1 MIRDIKTN
9 MTDILIVEDNNE
21 LGTLIRDLLSH
32 EGYSVEWVDSGEK
45 AILRLKEE
53 DYKLM
58 LLDVML
64 PGLDGFETLRL
75 LRKEQ
80 DIPVIMMSA
89 KDDDDSKILGLDI
102 GADDY
107 IGKPFYF
114 PFLLSKVNAVM
125 RRNYPDAPDDNKIIK
140 YKDLSVDLNSM
151 TVHKGDKVLPVSG
164 KELEILIYF
173 IKHPEK
179 VIPKETLFDAVWGRD
194 CDSDVSTLTVYIR
207 WLREKLED
215 DPKSPKYIHTV
226 WRVGYRFGG
235 D

>member
-1 MIRDIKTN
+1 
-9 MTDILIVEDNNE
+9 MTDILIVEDNSE
-21 LGTLIRDLLSH
+21 LGTLIRDLLLR
-32 EGYSVEWVDSGEK
+32 EDYSVELIDNGEK

-80 DIPVIMMSA
+80 NIPVIMMSA

-102 GADDY
+102 GADDF

-114 PFLLSKVNAVM
+114 PFLLSKVKATL
-125 RRNYPDAPDDNKIIK
+125 RRNYPDDSEDNRIIK
-140 YKDLSVDLNSM
+140 YKDLTVDLNTMS
-151 TVHKGDKVLPVSG
+151 VHKGEKAIQISG
-164 KELEILIYF
+164 KELEMLIYF

-179 VIPKETLFDAVWGRD
+179 VIPKETLFDAVWGTD
-194 CDSDVSTLTVYIR
+194 CDSDVSTVAVYIR
-207 WLREKLED
+207 WLREKIED
-215 DPKSPKYIHTV
+215 DPKDPKYIHTV

-235 D
+235 E

>member
-1 MIRDIKTN
+1 
-9 MTDILIVEDNNE
+9 MTDILIVEDNSE
-21 LGTLIRDLLSH
+21 LGTLIRDLLSR
-32 EGYSVEWVDSGEK
+32 EGYSVELLENGEM

-80 DIPVIMMSA
+80 DIPVLMMSA

-114 PFLLSKVNAVM
+114 PFLLSKVKAIL
-125 RRNYPDAPDDNKIIK
+125 RRNYPDSSEDNKIIK
-140 YKDLSVDLNSM
+140 YKDLSVDLNTM
-151 TVHKGDKVLPVSG
+151 TVHKGDKLLQIGG
-164 KELEILIYF
+164 KELEFLIYF
-173 IKHPEK
+173 LKHPEK
-179 VIPKETLFDAVWGRD
+179 VIPKETLFDAVWGSD
-194 CDSDVSTLTVYIR
+194 CDSDVSTLTVYIK
-207 WLREKLED
+207 WLREKLGD
-215 DPKSPKYIHTV
+215 DPKDPKYIHTV

>member
-1 MIRDIKTN
+1 
-9 MTDILIVEDNNE
+9 MTDILIVEDNSE
-21 LGTLIRDLLSH
+21 LGTLIRDLLSR
-32 EGYSVEWVDSGEK
+32 EGYSVELLENGEM

-80 DIPVIMMSA
+80 DIPVLMMSA

-114 PFLLSKVNAVM
+114 PFLLSKVKAIL
-125 RRNYPDAPDDNKIIK
+125 RRNYPDSSEDNKIIK
-140 YKDLSVDLNSM
+140 YKDLSVDLNTM
-151 TVHKGDKVLPVSG
+151 TVHKGNKLLQIGG

-173 IKHPEK
+173 LKHPEK
-179 VIPKETLFDAVWGRD
+179 VIPKETLFDAVWGSD
-194 CDSDVSTLTVYIR
+194 CDSDVSTLTVYIK
-207 WLREKLED
+207 WLREKLGD
-215 DPKSPKYIHTV
+215 DPKDPKYIHTV

>member
-1 MIRDIKTN
+1 
-9 MTDILIVEDNNE
+9 MTDILIVEDNSE
-21 LGTLIRDLLSH
+21 LGTLIRDLLSR
-32 EGYSVEWVDSGEK
+32 EGYSVELLENGEM

-53 DYKLM
+53 NYKLM

-80 DIPVIMMSA
+80 DIPVLMMSA

-114 PFLLSKVNAVM
+114 PFLLSKVKAIL
-125 RRNYPDAPDDNKIIK
+125 RRNYPDSSEDNKILK
-140 YKDLSVDLNSM
+140 YKDLSVDLNTM
-151 TVHKGDKVLPVSG
+151 TVHKDDKLVQVGG

-173 IKHPEK
+173 LKHPEK
-179 VIPKETLFDAVWGRD
+179 VIPKETLFDAVWGSD
-194 CDSDVSTLTVYIR
+194 CDSDVSTLTVYIK
-207 WLREKLED
+207 WLREKLGD
-215 DPKSPKYIHTV
+215 APKDPKYIHTV

>member
-1 MIRDIKTN
+1 
-9 MTDILIVEDNNE
+9 MTDILIVEDNTE

-32 EGYSVEWVDSGEK
+32 EGYSVELLENGER

-80 DIPVIMMSA
+80 DIPVLMMSA

-114 PFLLSKVNAVM
+114 PFLLSKVKATL
-125 RRNYPDAPDDNKIIK
+125 RRNYPDASEESRVLK
-140 YKDLSVDLNSM
+140 YKDLSVDLNTM
-151 TVHKGDKVLPVSG
+151 TVRKGDSLLQIGG

-173 IKHPEK
+173 LKHPEK
-179 VIPKETLFDAVWGRD
+179 VIPKETLFDAVWGSD
-194 CDSDVSTLTVYIR
+194 CDSDVSTLTVYIK
-207 WLREKLED
+207 WLREKLGD
-215 DPKSPKYIHTV
+215 DPKDPKYIHTV
-226 WRVGYRFGG
+226 WRVGYRFGA
-235 D
+235 

>member
-1 MIRDIKTN
+1 
-9 MTDILIVEDNNE
+9 MTDILIVEDNSE
-21 LGTLIRDLLSH
+21 LGTLIRDLLSR
-32 EGYSVEWVDSGEK
+32 EGYSVELLENGEM

-64 PGLDGFETLRL
+64 PGLDGIETLRL

-80 DIPVIMMSA
+80 DIPVLMMSA

-114 PFLLSKVNAVM
+114 PFLLSKVKAIL
-125 RRNYPDAPDDNKIIK
+125 RRNYPDSSEDNKIIK
-140 YKDLSVDLNSM
+140 YKDLSVDLNTM
-151 TVHKGDKVLPVSG
+151 TVHKGDKLLQIGG

-173 IKHPEK
+173 LKHPEK
-179 VIPKETLFDAVWGRD
+179 VIPKETLFDAVWGSD
-194 CDSDVSTLTVYIR
+194 CDSDVSTLTVYIK
-207 WLREKLED
+207 WLREKLGD
-215 DPKSPKYIHTV
+215 DPKDPKYIHTV

>member
-1 MIRDIKTN
+1 
-9 MTDILIVEDNNE
+9 MTDILIVEDNSE
-21 LGTLIRDLLSH
+21 LGTLIRDLLSR
-32 EGYSVEWVDSGEK
+32 EGYSVELLENGEM

-80 DIPVIMMSA
+80 DIPVLMMSA

-114 PFLLSKVNAVM
+114 PFLLSKVKAIL
-125 RRNYPDAPDDNKIIK
+125 RRNYPDSSEDNKILK
-140 YKDLSVDLNSM
+140 YKDLSVDLNTM
-151 TVHKGDKVLPVSG
+151 TVHKGDKLLQIGG

-173 IKHPEK
+173 LKHPEK
-179 VIPKETLFDAVWGRD
+179 VIPKETLFDAVWGSD
-194 CDSDVSTLTVYIR
+194 CDSDVSTLTVYIK
-207 WLREKLED
+207 WLREKLGD
-215 DPKSPKYIHTV
+215 DPKDPKYIHTV

>member
-1 MIRDIKTN
+1 

-21 LGTLIRDLLSH
+21 LGVLIRDLLSR
-32 EGYSVEWVDSGEK
+32 EGFTVELLENGEM

-114 PFLLSKVNAVM
+114 PFLLSKVKAVM
-125 RRNYPDAPDDNKIIK
+125 RRNYPDSSEENKLIK
-140 YKDLSVDLNSM
+140 YKDISVDLNTM
-151 TVHKGDKVLPVSG
+151 AVHKGDKLVQVGG

-173 IKHPEK
+173 LKHPEK
-179 VIPKETLFDAVWGRD
+179 VIPKETLFDAVWGSD
-194 CDSDVSTLTVYIR
+194 CDSDVSTLTVYIK
-207 WLREKLED
+207 WLREKLGD
-215 DPKSPKYIHTV
+215 DPKDPKYIHTV

>member
-1 MIRDIKTN
+1 

-21 LGTLIRDLLSH
+21 LGALIRDLLSR
-32 EGYSVEWVDSGEK
+32 EGFTVELLENGEM

-114 PFLLSKVNAVM
+114 PFLLSKVKAVM
-125 RRNYPDAPDDNKIIK
+125 RRNYPDSSEENKLIK
-140 YKDLSVDLNSM
+140 YKDISVDLNTM
-151 TVHKGDKVLPVSG
+151 AVHKGGKLVQVGG

-179 VIPKETLFDAVWGRD
+179 VIPKETLFDAVWGSD
-194 CDSDVSTLTVYIR
+194 CDSDASTLTVYIK
-207 WLREKLED
+207 WLREKLGD
-215 DPKSPKYIHTV
+215 DPKDPKYIHTV

>member
-1 MIRDIKTN
+1 
-9 MTDILIVEDNNE
+9 MTDILIVEDNSE
-21 LGTLIRDLLSH
+21 LGTLIRDLLSR
-32 EGYSVEWVDSGEK
+32 EGYSVELLENGEM

-80 DIPVIMMSA
+80 DIPVLMMSA

-114 PFLLSKVNAVM
+114 PFLLSKVKAIL
-125 RRNYPDAPDDNKIIK
+125 RRNYPDSSEDNKIIK
-140 YKDLSVDLNSM
+140 YKDLSVDLNTM
-151 TVHKGDKVLPVSG
+151 TVHKGDKLLQIGG

-173 IKHPEK
+173 LKHPEK
-179 VIPKETLFDAVWGRD
+179 VIPKETLFDAVWGSD
-194 CDSDVSTLTVYIR
+194 CDSDVSTLTVYIK
-207 WLREKLED
+207 WLREKLGD
-215 DPKSPKYIHTV
+215 DPKDPKYIHTI

>member
-1 MIRDIKTN
+1 
-9 MTDILIVEDNNE
+9 MTDILIVEDNSE
-21 LGTLIRDLLSH
+21 LGTLIRDLLSR
-32 EGYSVEWVDSGEK
+32 EGYSVELLENGEM

-53 DYKLM
+53 NYKLM

-64 PGLDGFETLRL
+64 PGLDGFETLRI

-80 DIPVIMMSA
+80 DIPVLMMSA

-114 PFLLSKVNAVM
+114 PFLLSKVKAIL
-125 RRNYPDAPDDNKIIK
+125 RRNYPDSSEDNKILK
-140 YKDLSVDLNSM
+140 YKDLSVDLNTM
-151 TVHKGDKVLPVSG
+151 TVHKGDQLLQIGG

-173 IKHPEK
+173 LKHPEK
-179 VIPKETLFDAVWGRD
+179 VIPKETLFDAVWGSG
-194 CDSDVSTLTVYIR
+194 CDSDVSTLTVYIK
-207 WLREKLED
+207 WLREKLGD
-215 DPKSPKYIHTV
+215 DPKDPKYIHTV

>member
-1 MIRDIKTN
+1 

-21 LGTLIRDLLSH
+21 LGTLIRDLLSR
-32 EGYSVEWVDSGEK
+32 EGYSVELLENGEM

-114 PFLLSKVNAVM
+114 PFLLSKVKAVM
-125 RRNYPDAPDDNKIIK
+125 RRNYPDSSEENKLIK
-140 YKDLSVDLNSM
+140 YKDISVDLNTM
-151 TVHKGDKVLPVSG
+151 AVHKGDKLLQVGG

-173 IKHPEK
+173 LKHPEK
-179 VIPKETLFDAVWGRD
+179 VIPKETLFDAVWGSD
-194 CDSDVSTLTVYIR
+194 CDSDVSTLTVYIK
-207 WLREKLED
+207 WLREKLGD
-215 DPKSPKYIHTV
+215 DPKDPKYIHTV

>member
-1 MIRDIKTN
+1 

-21 LGTLIRDLLSH
+21 LGALIRDLLSR
-32 EGYSVEWVDSGEK
+32 EGFTVELLENGEM

-114 PFLLSKVNAVM
+114 PFLLSKVKAVL
-125 RRNYPDAPDDNKIIK
+125 RRNYPESTEDNKIIK
-140 YKDLSVDLNSM
+140 YKDLSVDLNTM
-151 TVHKGDKVLPVSG
+151 TVHKGDKLVQVGG

-173 IKHPEK
+173 LKHPEK
-179 VIPKETLFDAVWGRD
+179 VIPKETLFDAVWGSD
-194 CDSDVSTLTVYIR
+194 CDSDVSTLTVYIK
-207 WLREKLED
+207 WLREKLGD
-215 DPKSPKYIHTV
+215 DPKDPKYIHTV

>member
-1 MIRDIKTN
+1 
-9 MTDILIVEDNNE
+9 MTDILIVEDNSE
-21 LGTLIRDLLSH
+21 LGTLIRDLLLR
-32 EGYSVEWVDSGEK
+32 EDYSVELIDNGEK

-80 DIPVIMMSA
+80 NIPVIMMSA

-114 PFLLSKVNAVM
+114 PFLLSKVKATL
-125 RRNYPDAPDDNKIIK
+125 RRNYPDDSEDNRIIK
-140 YKDLSVDLNSM
+140 YKDLTVDLNTMS
-151 TVHKGDKVLPVSG
+151 VHKGEKAIQISG

-179 VIPKETLFDAVWGRD
+179 VIPKETLFDAVWGTD
-194 CDSDVSTLTVYIR
+194 CDSDVSTVAVYIR
-207 WLREKLED
+207 WLREKIED
-215 DPKSPKYIHTV
+215 DPKDPKYIHTV

-235 D
+235 E

>member
-1 MIRDIKTN
+1 
-9 MTDILIVEDNNE
+9 MTDILIVEDNSE
-21 LGTLIRDLLSH
+21 LGTLIRDLLSR
-32 EGYSVEWVDSGEK
+32 EGYSVELLENGEM

-80 DIPVIMMSA
+80 DIPVLMMSA

-114 PFLLSKVNAVM
+114 PFLLSKVKAIL
-125 RRNYPDAPDDNKIIK
+125 RRNYPDSSEDNKIIK
-140 YKDLSVDLNSM
+140 YKDLSVDLNTM
-151 TVHKGDKVLPVSG
+151 TVHKGDQLLQIGG

-173 IKHPEK
+173 LKHPEK
-179 VIPKETLFDAVWGRD
+179 VIPKETLFDAVWGSD
-194 CDSDVSTLTVYIR
+194 CDSDVSTLTVYIK
-207 WLREKLED
+207 WLREKLGD
-215 DPKSPKYIHTV
+215 DPKDPKYIHTV

>member
-1 MIRDIKTN
+1 

-21 LGTLIRDLLSH
+21 LGALIRDLLSR
-32 EGYSVEWVDSGEK
+32 EGFTVELLENGEM

-114 PFLLSKVNAVM
+114 PFLLSKVKAVM
-125 RRNYPDAPDDNKIIK
+125 RRNYPDSSEENKLIK
-140 YKDLSVDLNSM
+140 YKDISVDLNTM
-151 TVHKGDKVLPVSG
+151 AVHKGGKLLQVGG

-179 VIPKETLFDAVWGRD
+179 VIPKETLFDAVWGSD
-194 CDSDVSTLTVYIR
+194 CDSDASTLTVYIK
-207 WLREKLED
+207 WLREKLGD
-215 DPKSPKYIHTV
+215 DPKDPKYIHTV

>member
-1 MIRDIKTN
+1 

-21 LGTLIRDLLSH
+21 LGTLIRDLLSR
-32 EGYSVEWVDSGEK
+32 EGYSVELLENGEM
-45 AILRLKEE
+45 AILRLNEE

-114 PFLLSKVNAVM
+114 PFLLSKVKAVL
-125 RRNYPDAPDDNKIIK
+125 RRNYPESTEDNKIIK
-140 YKDLSVDLNSM
+140 YKDLSVDLNTM
-151 TVHKGDKVLPVSG
+151 TVHKGDKLVQVGG

-173 IKHPEK
+173 LKHPEK
-179 VIPKETLFDAVWGRD
+179 VIPKETLFDAVWGSD
-194 CDSDVSTLTVYIR
+194 CDSDVSTLTVYIK
-207 WLREKLED
+207 WLREKLGD
-215 DPKSPKYIHTV
+215 DPKDPKYIHTV

>member
-1 MIRDIKTN
+1 

-21 LGTLIRDLLSH
+21 LGTLIRDLLSR
-32 EGYSVEWVDSGEK
+32 EGYSVELLENGEM

-114 PFLLSKVNAVM
+114 PFLLSKVKAVL
-125 RRNYPDAPDDNKIIK
+125 RRNYPESTEDNKIIK
-140 YKDLSVDLNSM
+140 YKDLSVDLNTM
-151 TVHKGDKVLPVSG
+151 TVHKGDRLVQVGG

-173 IKHPEK
+173 LKHPEK
-179 VIPKETLFDAVWGRD
+179 VIPKETLFDAVWGSD
-194 CDSDVSTLTVYIR
+194 CDSDVSTLTVYIK
-207 WLREKLED
+207 WLREKLGD
-215 DPKSPKYIHTV
+215 DPKDPKYIHTV

>member
-1 MIRDIKTN
+1 

-21 LGTLIRDLLSH
+21 LGTLIRDLLSR
-32 EGYSVEWVDSGEK
+32 EGYSVELLENGEM

-114 PFLLSKVNAVM
+114 PFLLSKVKAVL
-125 RRNYPDAPDDNKIIK
+125 RRNYPESTEDNKIIK
-140 YKDLSVDLNSM
+140 YKDLSVDLNTM
-151 TVHKGDKVLPVSG
+151 TVHKGDKLVQVGG

-173 IKHPEK
+173 LKHPEK
-179 VIPKETLFDAVWGRD
+179 VIPKETLFDAVWGSD
-194 CDSDVSTLTVYIR
+194 CDSDASTLTVYIK
-207 WLREKLED
+207 WLREKLGD
-215 DPKSPKYIHTV
+215 DPKDPKYIHTV

>member
-1 MIRDIKTN
+1 

-21 LGTLIRDLLSH
+21 LGTLIRDLLSR
-32 EGYSVEWVDSGEK
+32 EGYSAELLENGEM

-114 PFLLSKVNAVM
+114 PFLLSKVKAVL
-125 RRNYPDAPDDNKIIK
+125 RRNYPESTEDNKIIK
-140 YKDLSVDLNSM
+140 YKDLSVDLNTM
-151 TVHKGDKVLPVSG
+151 TVHKGDKLVQVGG

-173 IKHPEK
+173 LKHPEK
-179 VIPKETLFDAVWGRD
+179 VIPKETLFDAVWGSD
-194 CDSDVSTLTVYIR
+194 CDSDVSTLTVYIK
-207 WLREKLED
+207 WLREKLGD
-215 DPKSPKYIHTV
+215 DPKDPKYIHTV

>member
-1 MIRDIKTN
+1 
-9 MTDILIVEDNNE
+9 MTDILIVEDNSE
-21 LGTLIRDLLSH
+21 LGTLIRDLLLR
-32 EGYSVEWVDSGEK
+32 EDYSVELIDNGEK

-80 DIPVIMMSA
+80 NIPVIMMSA

-114 PFLLSKVNAVM
+114 PFLLSKVKATL
-125 RRNYPDAPDDNKIIK
+125 RRNYPDDSEDNRIIK
-140 YKDLSVDLNSM
+140 YKDLTVDLNTMS
-151 TVHKGDKVLPVSG
+151 VHKGEKAIQISG
-164 KELEILIYF
+164 KELEMLIYF

-179 VIPKETLFDAVWGRD
+179 VIPKETLFDAVWGTD
-194 CDSDVSTLTVYIR
+194 CDSDVSTVAVYIR
-207 WLREKLED
+207 WLREKIED
-215 DPKSPKYIHTV
+215 DPKDPKYIHTV

-235 D
+235 E

>member
-1 MIRDIKTN
+1 

-21 LGTLIRDLLSH
+21 LGTLIRDLLSR
-32 EGYSVEWVDSGEK
+32 EGYSVELLENGEM

-114 PFLLSKVNAVM
+114 PFLLSKVKAVL
-125 RRNYPDAPDDNKIIK
+125 RRNYPESTEDNKIIK
-140 YKDLSVDLNSM
+140 YKDLSVDLNTM
-151 TVHKGDKVLPVSG
+151 TVHKGDKLVQVGG

-173 IKHPEK
+173 LKHPEK
-179 VIPKETLFDAVWGRD
+179 VIPKETLFDAVWGSD
-194 CDSDVSTLTVYIR
+194 CDSDVSTLTVYIK
-207 WLREKLED
+207 WLREKLGD
-215 DPKSPKYIHTV
+215 DPKDPKYIHTV
-226 WRVGYRFGG
+226 WRAGYRFGG

>member
-1 MIRDIKTN
+1 

-21 LGTLIRDLLSH
+21 LGTLIRDLLSR
-32 EGYSVEWVDSGEK
+32 EGYSVELLENGEM

-64 PGLDGFETLRL
+64 PGLDGFETRRL

-114 PFLLSKVNAVM
+114 PFLLSKVKAVL
-125 RRNYPDAPDDNKIIK
+125 RRNYPESTEDNKIIK
-140 YKDLSVDLNSM
+140 YKDLSVDLNTM
-151 TVHKGDKVLPVSG
+151 TVHKGDELIQVGG

-173 IKHPEK
+173 LKHPEK
-179 VIPKETLFDAVWGRD
+179 VIPKETLFDAVWGSD
-194 CDSDVSTLTVYIR
+194 CDSDVSTLTVYIK
-207 WLREKLED
+207 WLREKLGD
-215 DPKSPKYIHTV
+215 DPKDPKYIHTV

>member
-1 MIRDIKTN
+1 
-9 MTDILIVEDNNE
+9 MTDILIVEDNSE
-21 LGTLIRDLLSH
+21 LGTLIRDLLSR
-32 EGYSVEWVDSGEK
+32 EGYSVELLENGEM

-53 DYKLM
+53 NYKLM

-64 PGLDGFETLRL
+64 PGLDGFETLRI

-80 DIPVIMMSA
+80 DIPVLMMSA

-114 PFLLSKVNAVM
+114 PFLLSKVKAIL
-125 RRNYPDAPDDNKIIK
+125 RRNYPDSSEDNKILK
-140 YKDLSVDLNSM
+140 YKDLSVDLNTM
-151 TVHKGDKVLPVSG
+151 TVHKGDKLLQIGG

-173 IKHPEK
+173 LKHPEK
-179 VIPKETLFDAVWGRD
+179 VIPKETLFDAVWGSD
-194 CDSDVSTLTVYIR
+194 CDSDVSTLTVYIK
-207 WLREKLED
+207 WLREKLGD
-215 DPKSPKYIHTV
+215 DPKDPKYIHTV

>member
-1 MIRDIKTN
+1 
-9 MTDILIVEDNNE
+9 MTDILIVEDNSE
-21 LGTLIRDLLSH
+21 LGTLIRDLLSR
-32 EGYSVEWVDSGEK
+32 EGYSVELLENGEM

-53 DYKLM
+53 NYKLM

-64 PGLDGFETLRL
+64 PGLDGFETLRI

-80 DIPVIMMSA
+80 DIPVLMMSA

-114 PFLLSKVNAVM
+114 PFLLSKVKAVL
-125 RRNYPDAPDDNKIIK
+125 RRNYPDSSEDNKILK
-140 YKDLSVDLNSM
+140 YKDLSVDLNTM
-151 TVHKGDKVLPVSG
+151 TVHKGDQLLQIGG

-173 IKHPEK
+173 LKHPEK
-179 VIPKETLFDAVWGRD
+179 VIPKETLFDAVWGSD
-194 CDSDVSTLTVYIR
+194 CDSDVSTLTVYIK
-207 WLREKLED
+207 WLREKLGD
-215 DPKSPKYIHTV
+215 APKDPKYIHTV
-226 WRVGYRFGG
+226 WRVGYRLGG

>member
-1 MIRDIKTN
+1 

-21 LGTLIRDLLSH
+21 LGTLIRDLLSR
-32 EGYSVEWVDSGEK
+32 EGYSVELLENGEM

-114 PFLLSKVNAVM
+114 PFLLSKVKAVF
-125 RRNYPDAPDDNKIIK
+125 RRNYPESTEDNKIIK
-140 YKDLSVDLNSM
+140 YKDLSVDLNTM
-151 TVHKGDKVLPVSG
+151 TVHKADKLVQVGG

-173 IKHPEK
+173 LKHPEK
-179 VIPKETLFDAVWGRD
+179 VIPKETLFDAVWGSD
-194 CDSDVSTLTVYIR
+194 CDSDVSTLTVYIK
-207 WLREKLED
+207 WLREKLGD
-215 DPKSPKYIHTV
+215 DPKDPKYIHTV

>member
-1 MIRDIKTN
+1 

-21 LGTLIRDLLSH
+21 LGTLIRDLLSR
-32 EGYSVEWVDSGEK
+32 EGYSVELLENGEM

-114 PFLLSKVNAVM
+114 PFLLSKVKAVL
-125 RRNYPDAPDDNKIIK
+125 RRNYPESTEDNKIIK
-140 YKDLSVDLNSM
+140 YKDLSVDLNTM
-151 TVHKGDKVLPVSG
+151 TVHKGDRLVQVGG

-173 IKHPEK
+173 LKHPEK
-179 VIPKETLFDAVWGRD
+179 IIPKETLFDAVWGSD
-194 CDSDVSTLTVYIR
+194 CDSDVSTLTVYIK
-207 WLREKLED
+207 WLREKLGD
-215 DPKSPKYIHTV
+215 DPKDPKYIHTV

>member
-1 MIRDIKTN
+1 

-21 LGTLIRDLLSH
+21 LGTLIRDLLSR
-32 EGYSVEWVDSGEK
+32 EGYSVELLENGEM

-114 PFLLSKVNAVM
+114 PFLLSKVKAVL
-125 RRNYPDAPDDNKIIK
+125 RRNYPESTEDNKIIK
-140 YKDLSVDLNSM
+140 HKDLSVDLNTM
-151 TVHKGDKVLPVSG
+151 TVHKGDKLIQVGG

-173 IKHPEK
+173 LKHPEK
-179 VIPKETLFDAVWGRD
+179 VIPKETLFDAVWGSD
-194 CDSDVSTLTVYIR
+194 CDSDVSTLTVYIK
-207 WLREKLED
+207 WLREKLGD
-215 DPKSPKYIHTV
+215 DPKDPKYIHTV